1 MKKFYTATLALMVAA
16 SAAAAPQIRQIQP
29 VKKAFKMSANLSAS
43 ELKKASATKVKSNA
57 EESGTIEGYY
67 DFTIGDYYNGQN
79 SLGPIQI
86 PANVTLDGSEL
97 TITSES
103 DYMMS
108 DIVGTYDATAM
119 EITFS
124 AVKLGSVSAGG
135 TTYYICLQPFAWN
148 ELAEDLEPVDFK
160 GKYDP
165 AAGTISFP
173 TDHGFG
179 WELYSDADYTTS
191 VGYVEAWDA
200 LSMKQGIDPE
210 TEWTNLD
217 KPAKWMDQMVWTA
230 FMRDAPTEKEIT
242 VQVNENQPGKYRMIA
257 PFADI
262 MGDANIVLDAS
273 NPNNVTVDMQSTGIN
288 DSEMGLCYIISTTLA
303 IEDASKGALITM
315 KDNRIE
321 FPAKS
326 LWFYFPQ
333 YDQESVYSNT
343 NQKEAGYL
351 ELPTDDSG
359 VADIVIDE
367 NAPVEY
373 YNLQGVRVANPAQG
387 ELVIIRQGSKA
398 MKSII
403 R

>member
-1 MKKFYTATLALMVAA
+1 MKKFYTATLALMVAV

-29 VKKAFKMSANLSAS
+29 VKKAVRMSANLSAS

-86 PANVTLDGSEL
+86 PANVTLDGSDL

-103 DYMMS
+103 DYMIS
-108 DIVGTYDATAM
+108 DIVGAYDATAM

-124 AVKLGSVSAGG
+124 AVKLGPVNVSG
-135 TTYYICLQPFAWN
+135 TTYYLCLQPFAWN
-148 ELAEDLEPVDFK
+148 EIAEDLEHVDFK
-160 GKYDP
+160 GKYDS

-179 WELYSDADYTTS
+179 WEVYSDADYTTS
-191 VGYVEAWDA
+191 VGYVEVWDA
-200 LSMKQGIDPE
+200 LGMKKGVDPE
-210 TEWTNLD
+210 AGWTDMD
-217 KPAKWMDQMVWTA
+217 KPAKWMDRMVWPM
-230 FMRDAPTEKEIT
+230 FMEAAPTEKEIT
-242 VQVNENQPGKYRMIA
+242 VQVNEDKPGMYRMIA

-262 MGDANIVLDAS
+262 MGDANIVLDATD
-273 NPNNVTVDMQSTGIN
+273 PDNVTIDVQDSGIY
-288 DSEMGLCYIISTTLA
+288 DSQMGECYIVSTTKALA
-303 IEDASKGALITM
+303 DPSQGGLITM
-315 KDNRIE
+315 NGNRIE
-321 FPAKS
+321 FPFKS
-326 LWFYFPQ
+326 IWFYFPS
-333 YDQESVYSNT
+333 YDQESVYYNDT
-343 NQKEAGYL
+343 QTEAGYL
-351 ELPTDDSG
+351 EFPTDDSG

-398 MKSII
+398 IKSII